1 MSEFHVIFWNFRK
14 ISMFCVM
21 SALLAGWAVGES
33 AEAPKEGAYVESG
46 ISGYGKYRV
55 VRIDADG
62 ISPRTLRVRKGATVI
77 WFNATSGYSS
87 VVFNEGERLL
97 RSTRAPTLFYLA
109 PDGTYL
115 SAAFGPGAVA
125 STAFVRNGTF
135 NYFVTGIPI
144 SEGDAF
150 ARVTVQ

>member
-1 MSEFHVIFWNFRK
+1 VGEFHAISWNFRK
-14 ISMFCVM
+14 ISMFFVM
-21 SALLAGWAVGES
+21 SALLAGGAVGES
-33 AEAPKEGAYVESG
+33 SGAPKEGAKVE
-46 ISGYGKYRV
+46 ISGYGKYQV
-55 VRIDADG
+55 VRIDTDG
-62 ISPRTLRVRKGATVI
+62 ISPRTLRVQKGTTVI

-87 VVFNEGERLL
+87 VVFNEGERIL

-144 SEGDAF
+144 SEGEAF
-150 ARVTVQ
+150 ARVTVE

>member
-1 MSEFHVIFWNFRK
+1 MSEFHAISWNFRK

-21 SALLAGWAVGES
+21 SALLAGGAVGGA
-33 AEAPKEGAYVESG
+33 AEAPKEGAQSE

-62 ISPRTLRVRKGATVI
+62 ISPRTLRVQKGATVI

-135 NYFVTGIPI
+135 NYFVTGI
-144 SEGDAF
+144 SVSGGEAF
-150 ARVTVQ
+150 ARVTVE

>member
-1 MSEFHVIFWNFRK
+1 VSEFYVISWNFRK

-21 SALLAGWAVGES
+21 SALLAGGAVGES
-33 AEAPKEGAYVESG
+33 AEDPMVVAQGEV
-46 ISGYGKYRV
+46 SGYGKYRV

-62 ISPRTLRVRKGATVI
+62 ISPLTLRVRKGATVI

-87 VVFNEGERLL
+87 VVFNEGERLH

-115 SAAFGPGAVA
+115 SAAIGPGAVA

-135 NYFVTGIPI
+135 HYFVTGIPI
-144 SEGDAF
+144 SEGEAF
-150 ARVTVQ
+150 AKVTVE